1 MQRFSELLQKYQT
14 QFKVDHFPARPQSL
28 YDPNRYFLSLGG
40 KRIRPVL
47 CLMANE
53 LFDQIHEDAYTVG
66 NAIELFHN
74 FSLIH
79 DDIMDNAPLRR
90 GQTTVHE
97 KYGLSTAILAG
108 DVMLI
113 KTYEYLSKVQVKYL
127 PQLLH
132 LFNQTATEICE
143 GQQLDMDFEK
153 MPKVGLEEYI
163 QMITLKTSVLV
174 AASLK
179 FGAIIGGA
187 GEGNQNLLYQFGR
200 DLGIAFQIQDD
211 YLDAFG
217 DPTKV
222 GKKVGGDI
230 LENKKT
236 FLLIRALETA
246 TGSTAKE
253 LEELLQTNP
262 TDKVE
267 RVLKIYDTT
276 GVKVWAEELKKK
288 YFESALKHLDNVA
301 VVQVRKE
308 PLEELANLL
317 LQREY

>member
-179 FGAIIGGA
+179 LGAIIGGA